1 MDATRSAYP
10 VLENLFIRE
19 RFSALIFPCPQR
31 SGVLHALRH
40 NVRMGFCEA
49 PPLILFL
56 QGDLAIT
63 SRSIPSLLA
72 IPVYLLTCLVLC
84 VRRRSLGWIDPL
96 IVAGVVALQVAV
108 LNTGLVTDGAAK
120 GLPGYALLA
129 PFMLF
134 LAGYACWRVAGGKP
148 LTGWPWP
155 RFGLVATLSLLL
167 TDIGVALLTPA
178 ADGKVWQLGG
188 ACLTDALFI
197 GPPFVM
203 IVFYGLLD
211 CRSSWVFCSQKC
223 VRLGQCRF
231 GMDGKGE
238 AGHCRCGKDSPAL
251 TEQQVR

>member
-1 MDATRSAYP
+1 MLRSRHTRFWKIYLSANDEVP
-10 VLENLFIRE
+10 D
-19 RFSALIFPCPQR
+19 FSPSSKVRL
-31 SGVLHALRH
+31 LHSLRH

-108 LNTGLVTDGAAK
+108 LKTDLVTDGSAQ

-134 LAGYACWRVAGGKP
+134 LAGYACWRVAGGRP

-167 TDIGVALLTPA
+167 ADIGVALLTPA
-178 ADGKVWQLGG
+178 ASGKVWQLGG

-238 AGHCRCGKDSPAL
+238 AGQCRCGKDGPAL